1 MVFIVY
7 MVWSDFFNCFFNI
20 FCFFVW
26 LMEEMLKKKLI
37 YVISDN
43 YFEAEVKTILIEE
56 NMKRYLSTY
65 QQIFC

>member
-1 MVFIVY
+1 
-7 MVWSDFFNCFFNI
+7 
-20 FCFFVW
+20 
-26 LMEEMLKKKLI
+26 MLKKKLI